1 MKTLKEQVTEI
12 MSGKDSKQTKAISL
26 VKLGITPYEIRL
38 MLGCV
43 STAKGFNVNTLT
55 FGVEIE
61 CYNVRRNDLLQ
72 EAERRN
78 IAIYSQNY
86 NHRDNKEY
94 YKIVSDGSIS
104 GEYGQEVVSPILKG
118 KKGESSLKKV
128 CESLNSVG
136 AKVNRSTGLHVHFGA
151 EKMSDE
157 HFVNIFKNYQALEA
171 TIDSFM
177 PSSRRGR
184 ANEYCQTLANLDYSG
199 CCTKDDVARIN
210 ISRYRKVNA
219 HAYMSHKTIEFR
231 QHSGTTDYNKILNW
245 INFLRKL
252 IVFSFDKNI
261 DRCDAIE
268 EIPFLTQEEKSYFI
282 SRREAL
288 IQ

>member
-38 MLGCV
+38 MLGSV
-43 STAKGFNVNTLT
+43 STAKGLNVNTLT

-72 EAERRN
+72 EAARRN

-184 ANEYCQTLANLDYSG
+184 ANKYCQTLANLDYSG

-219 HAYMSHKTIEFR
+219 HAYM
-231 QHSGTTDYNKILNW
+231 
-245 INFLRKL
+245 
-252 IVFSFDKNI
+252 
-261 DRCDAIE
+261 
-268 EIPFLTQEEKSYFI
+268 LT
-282 SRREAL
+282 
-288 IQ
+288 